1 METYT
6 CWHISYRHSMIFFF
20 LKASLFKWKQK
31 LSRKDNFKNTTTLQN
46 TNETQPL
53 MSYFTPENK
62 NNIQIVLK
70 ISSIIST
77 ILKVLT
83 SWLLGC
89 NVSTTLF

>member
-20 LKASLFKWKQK
+20 KKQVYLNENK
-31 LSRKDNFKNTTTLQN
+31 SYQEKIILTTTLQN

-83 SWLLGC
+83 S
-89 NVSTTLF
+89 